1 MPAILITILVGFA
14 SSLVARVLLGA
25 GLAFVTYDFINDLV
39 VEAQDIMIGQ
49 YNNLPADL
57 LGLLGILKV
66 PQSISIVMSAIGIAA
81 FIKTAKIA
89 LGRSK

>member
-49 YNNLPADL
+49 YNNLPSAL
-57 LGLLGILKV
+57 IGFLGLLQI
-66 PQSISIVMSAIGIAA
+66 PQSISIIMSALGIAA